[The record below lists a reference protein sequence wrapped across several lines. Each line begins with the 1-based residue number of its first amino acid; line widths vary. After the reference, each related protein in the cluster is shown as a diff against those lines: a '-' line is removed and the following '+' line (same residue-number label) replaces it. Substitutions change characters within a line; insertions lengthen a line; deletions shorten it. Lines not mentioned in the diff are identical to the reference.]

1 MIKQLLKEFKVQFK
15 CLGENTEKYI
25 TFSVPTKKELDNGKI
40 VTYRLKFI
48 HNNRFMLTSLS
59 DLVDNLSEIF

>member
-1 MIKQLLKEFKVQFK
+1 MIKQLLKEFKGQFK
-15 CLGENTEKYI
+15 CLGENTEKNI